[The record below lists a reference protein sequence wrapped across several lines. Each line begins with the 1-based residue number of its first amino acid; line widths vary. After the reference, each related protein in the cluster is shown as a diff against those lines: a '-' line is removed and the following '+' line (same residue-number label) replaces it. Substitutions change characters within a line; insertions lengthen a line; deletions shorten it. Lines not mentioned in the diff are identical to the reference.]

1 MGERYLDTIYNTNWV
16 EGIYGSDTLSTD
28 TLNND
33 ADTLV
38 AA

>member
-16 EGIYGSDTLSTD
+16 EGIYGSDTLNPTASVEA
-28 TLNND
+28 LS
-33 ADTLV
+33 V